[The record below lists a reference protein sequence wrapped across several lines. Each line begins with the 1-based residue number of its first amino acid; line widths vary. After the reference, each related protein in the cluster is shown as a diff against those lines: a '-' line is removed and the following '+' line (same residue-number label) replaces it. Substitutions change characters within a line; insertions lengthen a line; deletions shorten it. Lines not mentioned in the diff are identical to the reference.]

1 VIELV
6 TSNDEVQTMVSK
18 AARVSSLKDAK
29 YKQAFG
35 TDLKSLEGKNV
46 QAIFKNK
53 YGKNPV
59 PTRYDTLVQKE
70 TTAALN
76 AFIAGTD
83 LNTALREA
91 EERANKAIE
100 AAKLAGN

>member
-1 VIELV
+1 VE
-6 TSNDEVQTMVSK
+6 
-18 AARVSSLKDAK
+18 
-29 YKQAFG
+29 
-35 TDLKSLEGKNV
+35 
-46 QAIFKNK
+46 
-53 YGKNPV
+53 
-59 PTRYDTLVQKE
+59 KE

-100 AAKLAGN
+100 AAKQAGN